1 MSRIPAMKARLVSAP
16 RAAVKPWLLGGT
28 LLLVAALGA
37 TISAHEMSES
47 RWLDPAKD
55 AEALPTSGGILFW
68 QGDAQ
73 IAGFRN
79 THTLS
84 STRFI
89 EAGDR
94 ARFLPHQP
102 YDFSGL
108 RYQVDGQEYDLDA
121 FMQHNHVAG
130 LLVIKDGEIRLERYG
145 LGNQPHHRWVSFSMT
160 KSVVSLLTGAAIED
174 GYIGSVDDPVTD
186 YLPQMKD
193 SSYDGVRIKDVLQMA
208 SGTDWNEDYAD
219 PNSDV
224 ASSPGNMLALMH
236 FLGSKERIAEPGA
249 RFNYNTGE
257 TNLAGAI
264 VRAAIGNNL
273 AAYLSEKIW
282 KPWGMGSDAYWM
294 SHGPNGGE
302 LGGCCIAANLRDW
315 GRLAMFVLN
324 DGQLD
329 DGSRVLPADWMKA
342 STTPSPGSDQ
352 YGYLWWLEDN
362 GAFRASGIFGQG
374 VYFQP
379 DENLAIVV
387 FSAWPE
393 ATSRDHYELH
403 RNAMF
408 RAVETELKAQ

>member
-1 MSRIPAMKARLVSAP
+1 MNIAVVS
-16 RAAVKPWLLGGT
+16 LCSI
-28 LLLVAALGA
+28 LGA
-37 TISAHEMSES
+37 TAAAHEMSER
-47 RWLDPAKD
+47 RWLDPAD
-55 AEALPTSGGILFW
+55 DQEALPSSGSILFW
-68 QGDAQ
+68 QGDTQ

-79 THTLS
+79 THALS
-84 STRFI
+84 ATRFI
-89 EAGDR
+89 EAGET
-94 ARFLPHQP
+94 ARFLPQQSH
-102 YDFSGL
+102 DFSAL
-108 RYQVDGQEYDLDA
+108 SYQIDDVEYDLDA

-160 KSVVSLLTGAAIED
+160 KSVVSLLTGAAIQD

-186 YLPQMKD
+186 YLPQMKG
-193 SSYDGVRIKDVLQMA
+193 SSYDGVRVKDVLHMA

-236 FLGSKERIAEPGA
+236 FLGSKERIAEPGT

-282 KPWGMGSDAYWM
+282 KPWGMGADAYWM
-294 SHGPNGGE
+294 SHGPSAGE
-302 LGGCCIAANLRDW
+302 LGGCCIAATLRDW
-315 GRLAMFVLN
+315 GRLATFVLN
-324 DGQLD
+324 EGQLD
-329 DGSRVLPADWMKA
+329 NGQQVLPAGWMA
-342 STTPSPGSDQ
+342 ESTTASPASEQ
-352 YGYLWWLEDN
+352 YGYLWWLEEN

-374 VYFQP
+374 VYFNP
-379 DENLAIVV
+379 EEDLAIVV

-393 ATSRDHYELH
+393 ATSRGHYELH

-408 RAVETELKAQ
+408 RAVEAELKGR